1 MRRRVFVPVSNPADR
16 LHRKDG
22 RCFTAPLL
30 VVPLGIGGTHA
41 LQFERGQ
48 LATLLMADAFLI
60 APEVPIG
67 ERGACLGIGQ
77 GMSLCE

>member
-1 MRRRVFVPVSNPADR
+1 VPLSDPADR
-16 LHRKDG
+16 LHRKDRG
-22 RCFTAPLL
+22 RLAARLS
-30 VVPLGIGGTHA
+30 VVPLGIGRTDA
-41 LQFERGQ
+41 LQFERDQ